1 MCTCV
6 HPYIVEDCA
15 MESIL
20 GDKKAFFWRERM
32 EWGEKQI
39 RHVGHIEREA
49 VLKSI
54 LFLTQTQ
61 NPKSGN

>member
-1 MCTCV
+1 
-6 HPYIVEDCA
+6 
-15 MESIL
+15 
-20 GDKKAFFWRERM
+20 M

-49 VLKSI
+49 VLKRI

-61 NPKSGN
+61 NPKSGD